1 LEVLVEPG
9 SVRVLRAVV
18 QPKANTRR
26 LGGRDRFSVQGRDPV
41 PAVGVAPVVRMRCRD
56 EPGVPERLEP
66 LEHLE
71 GRRGVTGAVVDAR
84 EHMQVEVDEAL
95 GCRPAHDEDRSGAKV
110 DRGIRNHIIPDMG
123 GERRKVMILDDNIIS
138 LMIAEDLLVSHGYD
152 VVKMSAP
159 YGCMAKLDYEMPDV
173 LLVDV
178 AMPRLA
184 ADDLL
189 DAIRGA
195 PEHEELI
202 IVLYSDMEAERLEKT
217 CHAKDVNGY
226 FCKSMDIT
234 KLPEFVDRFF

>member
-1 LEVLVEPG
+1 ME
-9 SVRVLRAVV
+9 
-18 QPKANTRR
+18 RR
-26 LGGRDRFSVQGRDPV
+26 DAV
-41 PAVGVAPVVRMRCRD
+41 PAVGVASVVGVRRRH
-56 EPGVPERLEP
+56 EPRVAERLEP

-71 GRRGVTGAVVDAR
+71 SGGDVPGAVVDAR
-84 EHMQVEVDEAL
+84 KNVQVKVDESL
-95 GCRPAHDEDRSGAKV
+95 GCGPAHDEVRSGAKV

-159 YGCMAKLDYEMPDV
+159 HGCMAKLDYEMPDV

-202 IVLYSDMEAERLEKT
+202 IVLYSDMGAERLEKI